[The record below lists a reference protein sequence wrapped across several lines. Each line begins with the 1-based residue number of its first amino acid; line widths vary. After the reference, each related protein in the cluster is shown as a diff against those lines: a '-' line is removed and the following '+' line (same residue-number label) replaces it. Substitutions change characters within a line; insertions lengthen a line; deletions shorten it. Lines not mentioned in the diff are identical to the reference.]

1 MRSLVTGIFSAR
13 KPLRRACASSI
24 DTRLF
29 QRCLLLLVVLFAA
42 CQPAAV
48 NQPLPPGAVASTP
61 VVDLPVNARFQTSAT
76 ALPDDIIHA
85 ADAEFLL
92 LQNIYQRVAPSVVN
106 IDVTIEGMPLTHVD
120 VASGSGVV
128 YDADGNIITNAHVVS
143 DANEIRVTFNDGYV
157 ATAELVGLDL
167 YSDLAVIRVD
177 VDASHL
183 VPVIIGDSDA
193 VRVGQR
199 AIAIGNPFGLA
210 SSMTVGIVS
219 GLGRQLPSATLIDTT
234 TIGGFNNPSI
244 IQVDADINP
253 GNSGGP
259 LLNSAGELIGV
270 NTAIRTET
278 GVFAGV
284 GFAVPAR
291 TVQRVI
297 PELIENGQVDYAWI
311 GISTVPADGGYTV
324 AGLAEALS
332 LPVTAGVL
340 VTQVTPNSPAA
351 EAGLRGGTRIARVR
365 GVDIC
370 AGGDIIVAVNG
381 DYLSTMDELV
391 SYLVVNSRPG
401 DTLNLV
407 VVRGSETFEVPLTL
421 RSRPS
426 DSTALPLLDC
436 GE

>member
-61 VVDLPVNARFQTSAT
+61 VADLPVNARFQTSAT

-244 IQVDADINP
+244 
-253 GNSGGP
+253 
-259 LLNSAGELIGV
+259 
-270 NTAIRTET
+270 
-278 GVFAGV
+278 
-284 GFAVPAR
+284 
-291 TVQRVI
+291 
-297 PELIENGQVDYAWI
+297 
-311 GISTVPADGGYTV
+311 
-324 AGLAEALS
+324 
-332 LPVTAGVL
+332 
-340 VTQVTPNSPAA
+340 
-351 EAGLRGGTRIARVR
+351 
-365 GVDIC
+365 
-370 AGGDIIVAVNG
+370 
-381 DYLSTMDELV
+381 
-391 SYLVVNSRPG
+391 
-401 DTLNLV
+401 
-407 VVRGSETFEVPLTL
+407 
-421 RSRPS
+421 
-426 DSTALPLLDC
+426 
-436 GE
+436 

>member
-1 MRSLVTGIFSAR
+1 MNHL
-13 KPLRRACASSI
+13 KHKL
-24 DTRLF
+24 LF
-29 QRCLLLLVVLFAA
+29 LAVLLLAA
-42 CQPAAV
+42 CQTGLP
-48 NQPLPPGAVASTP
+48 NQAMPPSAVASTP
-61 VVDLPVNARFQTSAT
+61 VADLPSNVRFQTSAT
-76 ALPDDIIHA
+76 ALPEEIVSA
-85 ADAEFLL
+85 ADAEYLL
-92 LQNIYQRVAPSVVN
+92 LQNIYERVAPSVVN
-106 IDVTIEGMPLTHVD
+106 IDVTLAGMPELHVD

-128 YDADGNIITNAHVVS
+128 YDTEGNIITNAHVVS
-143 DANEIRVTFNDGYV
+143 DAEEIRVTFNDGYV
-157 ATAELVGLDL
+157 ATAELVGLDF

-177 VDASHL
+177 VDESHL
-183 VPVIIGDSDA
+183 VPVTIGDSDA

-219 GLGRQLPSATLIDTT
+219 GLGRQLRSAELIDATG
-234 TIGGFNNPSI
+234 IGGFNNPSI

-259 LLNSAGELIGV
+259 LLNSAGEMIGV

-278 GVFAGV
+278 GVFEGV
-284 GFAVPAR
+284 GFAVPSR

-297 PELIENGQVDYAWI
+297 PDLLENGQVQYAWM
-311 GISTVPADGGYTV
+311 GISTVPADGGYSV
-324 AGLAEALS
+324 AGLAESLN
-332 LPVTAGVL
+332 LPVTTGVL
-340 VTQVTPNSPAA
+340 VTQVTPNSPASD
-351 EAGLRGGTRIARVR
+351 AGLRGGSRLVRVR
-365 GVDIC
+365 GLDIC

-381 DYLSTMDELV
+381 DYIGTMDELV

-401 DTLNLV
+401 DTVTLV

-426 DSTALPLLDC
+426 DNSALPLQDC